1 MTDLLKA
8 VKRVTR
14 GERYSRGKHRRLV
27 VSLEPGDVIGV
38 RLQGTRQTYRLSIEA
53 VYERAI
59 VAHVNRVERRTN
71 ELKKAGLRA
80 NSARARA
87 RKELEADL
95 RAI

>member
-1 MTDLLKA
+1 MTDLIKPI
-8 VKRVTR
+8 KRVTR
-14 GERYSRGKHRRLV
+14 SERFSRGKHRRLI

-59 VAHVNRVERRTN
+59 LAHVSRVEKRTK
-71 ELKKAGLRA
+71 ELKKTGLRS
-80 NSARARA
+80 NTARARA

-95 RAI
+95 KAA